1 VPRLSLVRTTSFRL
15 AAIYLLLFTL
25 SALALGAFVYLSVR
39 REILADFD
47 ERIVEET
54 DSLQHTFA
62 RGGRERLAEILEAR
76 GRSSGGALTYGLQ
89 SGDGRQLAGS
99 WQAAGRQLA
108 GNLTAP
114 ATGAGGPRA
123 GWSELKE
130 TEDNEAPEEKPEVLR
145 ALVTPLADGSILI
158 VGDEQR
164 RADTALRDILSAF
177 AWAVGATIALGVAG
191 GLWLSAQFLRR
202 VDTMRLAA
210 HGIMAGDWGRRIP
223 LTPVNDDLSALAR
236 TLNRLF
242 DRIEKLLLANKHVS
256 ADIAHDLRKPLA
268 HVLRRLEEARL
279 HDAPSKAIR
288 SALDASIAE
297 IEGVLE
303 TFDALL
309 RIGQIEAGARRAA
322 FKPIDLAEIAR
333 DVVEAFQ
340 PAAEEGGRTLV
351 SRLDALLPMLGDRE
365 LLTQMIAN
373 LLDNALRHT
382 PHGVRIAVAGDQLAR
397 GVRLTVEDNGPGVDP
412 RDLPAIF
419 QRFYRADAA
428 RSSPGSGLGLSLVAA
443 IAELHGLEYS
453 ASDNHPGLKVTLT
466 TAAREE

>member
-1 VPRLSLVRTTSFRL
+1 MPRLSLVRTTSFRL

-25 SALALGAFVYLSVR
+25 SALTLGGFVYLSVR

-54 DSLQHTFA
+54 DALQRIFA
-62 RGGRERLAEILEAR
+62 GEGRERLAEILEAR
-76 GRSSGGALTYGLQ
+76 GGSSGGALAYGLQ
-89 SGDGRQLAGS
+89 SKDGK
-99 WQAAGRQLA
+99 QLA
-108 GNLTAP
+108 GNLGAP
-114 ATGAGGPRA
+114 ATDPGAPRA
-123 GWSELKE
+123 GWRELKE
-130 TEDNEAPEEKPEVLR
+130 TEDNEAPEEKPEILR

-164 RADTALRDILSAF
+164 RTDTAFRGVLSAF

-202 VDTMRLAA
+202 VDAMRLAA

-223 LTPVNDDLSALAR
+223 LSSVNDDLSALAR
-236 TLNRLF
+236 TFNRLF

-268 HVLRRLEEARL
+268 HILRRLEEARL
-279 HDAPSKAIR
+279 SDVPSDAVRTAI
-288 SALDASIAE
+288 DGSIAE

-322 FKPIDLAEIAR
+322 FKPIDLAEITR

-340 PAAEEGGRTLV
+340 PAADEGGRTLV
-351 SRLDALLPMLGDRE
+351 SRLDKPLPMQGDRE

-373 LLDNALRHT
+373 LLDNAVRHT
-382 PHGVRIAVAGDQLAR
+382 PQGVRIGVAGDQLGR
-397 GVRLTVEDNGPGVDP
+397 GVCLTVADNGPGVNP
-412 RDLPAIF
+412 QDLPAIF
-419 QRFYRADAA
+419 QRFYRGDAA
-428 RSSPGSGLGLSLVAA
+428 RNSPGSGLGLSLVAA
-443 IAELHGLEYS
+443 IAELHGLECS
-453 ASDNHPGLKVTLT
+453 ASDNHPGLKVKLT
-466 TAAREE
+466 TADQDEYASRRLT